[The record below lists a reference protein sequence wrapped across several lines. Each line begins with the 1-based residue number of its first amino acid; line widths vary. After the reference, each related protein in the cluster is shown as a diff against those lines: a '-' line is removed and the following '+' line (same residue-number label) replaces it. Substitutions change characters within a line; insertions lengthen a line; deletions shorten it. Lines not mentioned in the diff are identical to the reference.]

1 MPVVHLKYIL
11 FSFKKNNNNI
21 KKPLLSNLCAFC
33 CTRNDSYIITLIHKH
48 MSWVLFIPFFQKTNL
63 FLNEGK

>member
-33 CTRNDSYIITLIHKH
+33 CTRNDSYIITLIYKH
-48 MSWVLFIPFFQKTNL
+48 ELGVIHPIFSENKLVSQ
-63 FLNEGK
+63 